1 MAEKEM
7 EPAAVSLQSQ
17 VEALTLEGPALQC
30 GFCSRGEENLEK
42 APHHLESQESA
53 NGLVLKQSMSGREK
67 IRESVRLLLSVHTSP
82 QNISS
87 HQGNLERGEKKQE
100 KKTRQT
106 WHGLTGTITVI
117 VEGSENISAGPW
129 GARSKVKGN
138 GDCICGTLRSWR
150 RVRVQHS
157 DAWGWSRAEA
167 LPSSWNSKQQ
177 RSQLQA
183 QLTAPALHSPQYSQ
197 HRWPG
202 IWARSLYSPA
212 PFQTWTAAGMNT
224 FMLSKREG
232 APPPFCCQFLAAPC
246 AQAASLLPVHS
257 SRCSALL
264 WTLQHTQLIRENILS
279 SNLNDFGIFR
289 RAHVIFKLLPL
300 CAALSCL
307 AHLPRW
313 ICSLWNALISHT
325 SHVKYNFGAKLV
337 IIRNISLMLK
347 TLKNLAR
354 RDE

>member
-138 GDCICGTLRSWR
+138 GDCICGTLRS
-150 RVRVQHS
+150 
-157 DAWGWSRAEA
+157 
-167 LPSSWNSKQQ
+167 
-177 RSQLQA
+177 
-183 QLTAPALHSPQYSQ
+183 
-197 HRWPG
+197 
-202 IWARSLYSPA
+202 
-212 PFQTWTAAGMNT
+212 
-224 FMLSKREG
+224 
-232 APPPFCCQFLAAPC
+232 
-246 AQAASLLPVHS
+246 
-257 SRCSALL
+257 
-264 WTLQHTQLIRENILS
+264 
-279 SNLNDFGIFR
+279 
-289 RAHVIFKLLPL
+289 
-300 CAALSCL
+300 
-307 AHLPRW
+307 
-313 ICSLWNALISHT
+313 
-325 SHVKYNFGAKLV
+325 
-337 IIRNISLMLK
+337 
-347 TLKNLAR
+347 
-354 RDE
+354 